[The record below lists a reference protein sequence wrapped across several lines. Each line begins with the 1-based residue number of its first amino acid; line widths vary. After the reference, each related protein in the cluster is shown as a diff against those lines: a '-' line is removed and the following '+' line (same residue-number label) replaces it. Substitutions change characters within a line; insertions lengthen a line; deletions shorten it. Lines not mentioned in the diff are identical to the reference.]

1 MTAPVLQPLRV
12 RIPISSI
19 DDSGRIRADYS
30 HLDELTESISREGLS
45 QPIAGTIDNKLVAGG
60 SRLRACIALGW
71 TEIDVTYL
79 EALSEDRLR
88 ILEVEENIRR
98 KDFDWR
104 ERVQAVARIHEL
116 TGRQKILSK
125 EATQWT
131 QRQTGELLGVSVGHV
146 SYCVTL
152 AARLMAKDSEI
163 EECLS
168 LSEAMKVLLERKEKE
183 ANKLLA
189 LATMN
194 GARALLPT
202 VSITDDELFSVA
214 PSNHGGVAFVGGEG
228 IGLKPTLYL
237 PGMNTPGIVTPLTI
251 TPVEPGHLDEAL
263 LKNAVSSVCRFGDC
277 IVDMNGFSPES
288 IDHIITDIPYG
299 IDMGNLQQQN
309 TGMDVSSVSAE
320 HDVEENFALMERFI
334 PAAYRILKPNAYC
347 ILWYDLDMHEA
358 LHFAASAAGFKIQ
371 RWPLVWVKTSSC
383 LNQAAQYNFTKATE
397 TAMVLRKGNATLVAP
412 QGINWWMGSQDHG
425 DKSLDHPFAK
435 PIKLWQWIMQAV
447 AIKGQTIYDPFAGVG
462 SSTLAAL
469 QSGFKPLASELN
481 ENHFAKLVENVRNF
495 YQSALCLQTNTIKSS
510 VSETNTKN

>member
-1 MTAPVLQPLRV
+1 MTQPLQPLRV

-19 DDSGRIRADYS
+19 DASGRIRADYS
-30 HLDELTESISREGLS
+30 HLDELTESISREGLI
-45 QPIAGTIDNKLVAGG
+45 QPIVVTIDNKLVAGG
-60 SRLRACIALGW
+60 SRLRAAQALGW

-152 AARLMAKDSEI
+152 AARLAAKDAEI

-194 GARALLPT
+194 GARALLPST
-202 VSITDDELFSVA
+202 PTTDDELFSEA
-214 PSNHGGVAFVGGEG
+214 PPRSGGAAFVGGEG
-228 IGLKPTLYL
+228 IGLKPALYL
-237 PGMNTPGIVTPLTI
+237 PGAKAPAIVASTLEVILTDFNKLEES
-251 TPVEPGHLDEAL
+251 VFLQ
-263 LKNAVSSVCRFGDC
+263 NAVGAVCNAGDC
-277 IVDMNGFSPES
+277 LAFMSGRAAES

-299 IDMGNLQQQN
+299 IDMGNLQQSG
-309 TGMDVSSVSAE
+309 TGMDVSSVAAE
-320 HDVEENFALMERFI
+320 HDVDENWDLMRAFV
-334 PAAYRILKPNAYC
+334 PAAFRVLRENSYC
-347 ILWYDLDMHEA
+347 ILWYDLDMHDELRLTA
-358 LHFAASAAGFKIQ
+358 ETAGFKVQ

-383 LNQAAQYNFTKATE
+383 LNQSAQYNFTKSCE
-397 TAMVLRKGNATLVAP
+397 TAMVLRKGNATLVTP
-412 QGINWWMGSQDHG
+412 QSVSWWMGPRETRFDHA
-425 DKSLDHPFAK
+425 FAK
-435 PIKLWQWIMQAV
+435 PVKLWQWLMNAV
-447 AIKGQTIYDPFAGVG
+447 ALKGQTIYDPFAGVG

-469 QSGFKPLASELN
+469 EAGFKPLASELN
-481 ENHFAKLVENVRNF
+481 ENHFSKLVENVRTF
-495 YQSALCLQTNTIKSS
+495 YQSALCLQTPTTASS
-510 VSETNTKN
+510 ASETNSKST